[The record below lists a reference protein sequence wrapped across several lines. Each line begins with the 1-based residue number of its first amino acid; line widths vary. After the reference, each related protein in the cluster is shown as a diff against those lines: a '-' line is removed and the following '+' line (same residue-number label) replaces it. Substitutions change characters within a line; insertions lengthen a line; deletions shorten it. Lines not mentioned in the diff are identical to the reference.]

1 MLEGYI
7 GQKDR
12 LSALE
17 ATIRAN
23 KLGRK
28 LPHMLFLGSSGRGKT
43 KLASEVARETGTH
56 MVVLHCPS
64 VENKSDVTE
73 KILEAEGGILFLDE
87 VHALPRSIAEDI
99 YTVTDDGV
107 VNVVEETM
115 EYTKTV
121 SAYLIFEDQMTPG
134 ISGEWIGPGSYW
146 VGANPKRVVAKKTI
160 TLPRGIT
167 IIGATTDESL
177 LPPAFL
183 SRLSQLKVY
192 LRPYT
197 TVELATIAALHAKS
211 VGAKVTPKAAVY
223 LAERSR
229 STPRRVIQ
237 LTERAVDFSFPKS
250 AGITHAKEA
259 LAALGVDGFGLEEP
273 HRAILQALTLGPMS
287 RTGLA
292 QTLGLT
298 PTNLNLY
305 WGDLLE
311 QGLVR
316 VTTRH
321 EITEKGAEAIGA

>member
-7 GQKDR
+7 GQRDR
-12 LSALE
+12 LEALE

-43 KLASEVARETGTH
+43 KLASEVARETGKH
-56 MVVLHCPS
+56 MVILHCPS
-64 VENKSDVTE
+64 ITDRSEVVE
-73 KILEAEGGILFLDE
+73 KIIEAEDAILFLDE
-87 VHALPRSIAEDI
+87 IHALPRQIAEDL
-99 YTVTDDGV
+99 YTVIDEGKITLF
-107 VNVVEETM
+107 NETI
-115 EYTKTV
+115 EYTKRV
-121 SAYLIFEDQMTPG
+121 STYAVYEEQLTPG
-134 ISGEWIGPGSYW
+134 ISGDWMGPGSYY
-146 VGANPKRVVAKKTI
+146 VGANPKRILTKEEVV
-160 TLPRGIT
+160 LQGGIT
-167 IIGATTDESL
+167 IIGATTDEAL
-177 LPPAFL
+177 LPTAFL

-197 TVELATIAALHAKS
+197 PVELATISTLHAET
-211 VGAKVTPKAAVY
+211 VGAKVTPKAALF
-223 LAERSR
+223 LAERAR
-229 STPRRVIQ
+229 STPRTVIQ
-237 LTERAVDFSFPKS
+237 LTERALDFAFPKRV
-250 AGITHAKEA
+250 GITHAKRA
-259 LAALGVDGFGLEEP
+259 LTALGVDQFGLEQP
-273 HRAILQALTLGPMS
+273 HRAILQTLAEGSMS

-321 EITEKGAEAIGA
+321 EITEKGVNAIGA